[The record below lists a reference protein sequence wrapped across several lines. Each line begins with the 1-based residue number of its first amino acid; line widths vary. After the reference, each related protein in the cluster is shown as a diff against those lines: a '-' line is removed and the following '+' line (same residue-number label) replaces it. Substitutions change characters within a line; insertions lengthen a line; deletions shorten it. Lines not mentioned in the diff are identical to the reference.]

1 MEWHLLFQTC
11 GIPKLT
17 ISMENVRI
25 HHENSWGSIIKIR
38 RQVACRVDRNEG
50 TYSIPPYMLL
60 FLVGYPRQTLIYIDI
75 RDKIRFPHS
84 SSLVLTWTD
93 VSLVTGWLILM
104 FWGDH
109 VGFVLGLRKSGSW
122 EYHRRPQ
129 ASTRPVT
136 SACLV
141 GLVQWVTY

>member
-1 MEWHLLFQTC
+1 MEWHLLSQTC

-50 TYSIPPYMLL
+50 TYS
-60 FLVGYPRQTLIYIDI
+60 TTIYVTFFGRISKTNPDI
-75 RDKIRFPHS
+75 RDKIGFPHS
-84 SSLVLTWTD
+84 SSFVLTWTD

-109 VGFVLGLRKSGSW
+109 VGFVLGLRKSGAW

-136 SACLV
+136 SACVV